1 MSNKCS
7 NGYVLRVKRL
17 KEIKIIKW
25 YLKIVEQAVA
35 RPFTT
40 PFKINNN
47 NNDNNNNDD
56 ESRCANS
63 ITFANAHHNLR
74 VKILQST
81 KAMKNAHCAISIVF
95 APPYVQ
101 RKCIQEFKQNNK
113 NCSPMG

>member
-1 MSNKCS
+1 MVFENS
-7 NGYVLRVKRL
+7 GA
-17 KEIKIIKW
+17 
-25 YLKIVEQAVA
+25 VEC
-35 RPFTT
+35 PFTT

-47 NNDNNNNDD
+47 DNDNNNNNDD

>member
-1 MSNKCS
+1 M
-7 NGYVLRVKRL
+7 KRL

-25 YLKIVEQAVA
+25 YLKIAEQAVA

-47 NNDNNNNDD
+47 DNDNNNNNDD

-63 ITFANAHHNLR
+63 ITFSNAHHSLR

-81 KAMKNAHCAISIVF
+81 KAM
-95 APPYVQ
+95 
-101 RKCIQEFKQNNK
+101 RKREYE
-113 NCSPMG
+113 

>member
-1 MSNKCS
+1 M
-7 NGYVLRVKRL
+7 
-17 KEIKIIKW
+17 
-25 YLKIVEQAVA
+25 A

-47 NNDNNNNDD
+47 DNDNINNDD

-63 ITFANAHHNLR
+63 ITFANAHHKLI

-95 APPYVQ
+95 APPYVH

-113 NCSPMG
+113 NCSLMG

>member
-1 MSNKCS
+1 M
-7 NGYVLRVKRL
+7 
-17 KEIKIIKW
+17 IKW
-25 YLKIVEQAVA
+25 FLKIAEQAMA

-40 PFKINNN
+40 PFKINK
-47 NNDNNNNDD
+47 NDNNNNNDD